1 VKMHG
6 AVVGLVE
13 AWKGGGS
20 GTSTQEVP
28 LLLSD
33 LGHDY
38 GGEKRV
44 WKVRLGITEL
54 GEVAEIGHLPILGP
68 PRTVT
73 RSGPRATLL
82 RVCCGRWGTDTV
94 GTNWW
99 GPTPY
104 PYHRTGR

>member
-6 AVVGLVE
+6 AVAGLVE

-33 LGHDY
+33 LRHGY

-68 PRTVT
+68 PSDRYEV
-73 RSGPRATLL
+73 RAPRDTSPGLL
-82 RVCCGRWGTDTV
+82 RPMG
-94 GTNWW
+94 N
-99 GPTPY
+99 
-104 PYHRTGR
+104 